1 MKIFKDIGYFL
12 EYYVDGKFIGT
23 TLLDEPDRAEIGYYS
38 KQDAIAEQ
46 DIHLQSKKRIK
57 QGTKYY
63 TRMYPLCGRK
73 I

>member
-23 TLLDEPDRAEIGYYS
+23 TLLDEPDREEIGYYS
-38 KQDAIAEQ
+38 RQDAIAEQ
-46 DIHLQSKKRIK
+46 DIQLQSKKRIK

-63 TRMYPLCGRK
+63 TRIYPLCGRK

>member
-23 TLLDEPDRAEIGYYS
+23 TLLDEPDREEIGYYS
-38 KQDAIAEQ
+38 RQDAIAEQ
-46 DIHLQSKKRIK
+46 DIQLQNKKRIK

-63 TRMYPLCGRK
+63 TRIYPLCGRK

>member
-1 MKIFKDIGYFL
+1 MKIFKDISYFL

-23 TLLDEPDRAEIGYYS
+23 TLLDEPDREEIGYYS
-38 KQDAIAEQ
+38 RQDAVAVQNIQ
-46 DIHLQSKKRIK
+46 LQSKKIIK